1 MRANTDNHFGRHPAG
16 GRTRRAL
23 VGRAVGRVAARAA
36 FTLIEL
42 LVVMGII
49 VLLAVLTAMAFGRVG
64 QDVKLSTAVNTVTAV
79 LGEARATA
87 MRTNNLVLV
96 TFRVGKFSDDPSK
109 GQVTEIV
116 VAEWTG
122 VTQPANDSTEIQIAG
137 QPPRARDVFRPV
149 PGIPP
154 RSLPWG
160 IKVAAP
166 RTDFAV
172 SPPQDDVWITQPQ
185 LKTGETDRAFA
196 VMFGPDGS
204 VVTRNPRGPMTGQSL
219 AFVDYNNDGNQDV
232 SATGGAANI
241 EYWRYNELAD
251 ESNLY
256 MTQFIAI
263 FDDLDCRSRYN
274 TSTWANNENNR
285 RAAMSEYINQ
295 FADRI
300 HFNLYSGVV
309 MR

>member
-16 GRTRRAL
+16 GRTRLAPKASR
-23 VGRAVGRVAARAA
+23 A

-42 LVVMGII
+42 LVVMGVI
-49 VLLAVLTAMAFGRVG
+49 VLLSVLTAMAFGRVG
-64 QDVKLSTAVNTVTAV
+64 KDVKLSSAVNTVTAV

-109 GQVTEIV
+109 GQVTEII

-122 VTQPANDSTEIQIAG
+122 VTQPANDNTEIQVAG

-166 RTDFAV
+166 RTDFA
-172 SPPQDDVWITQPQ
+172 SNPPQDDVWITQPQ

-204 VVTRNPRGPMTGQSL
+204 VLTRNPRGPMTGQSL
-219 AFVDYNNDGNQDV
+219 AFVDYNDDGNQDV
-232 SATGGAANI
+232 SATGGAPNI
-241 EYWRYNELAD
+241 EYWNYNELAD

-274 TSTWANNENNR
+274 TNTWDTNEAAR
-285 RAAMSEYINQ
+285 REAMSEYITQ